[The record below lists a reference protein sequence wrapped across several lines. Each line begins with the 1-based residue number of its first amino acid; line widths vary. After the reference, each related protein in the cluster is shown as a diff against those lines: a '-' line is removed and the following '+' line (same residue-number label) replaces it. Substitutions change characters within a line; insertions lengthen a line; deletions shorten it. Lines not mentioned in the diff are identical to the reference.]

1 MIGGGDPGAAIAAFR
16 RLGRAGEETRALER
30 LAREPA
36 QQRAMEQF
44 RRAVERAP
52 DIRAAL
58 RDPRVL
64 QVVAVAMGIPDGG
77 EQPGLALRALLQDP
91 GQPESLVNRLP
102 DRRWK
107 AAADALRLDQRG
119 IAALRDPVV
128 QNRLRDGLLRARW
141 REQLET
147 SQPGLGDAQLFRDT
161 AGTADGPFG
170 VLGNPV
176 LRRVVTGALGLPP
189 QLAIQSVETQARALQ
204 SRLDL
209 DKLKDPKEV
218 QRLAERYLIS
228 RAREES
234 AGANPLLALGLPPG
248 GLRLLA

>member
-1 MIGGGDPGAAIAAFR
+1 MD
-16 RLGRAGEETRALER
+16 
-30 LAREPA
+30 
-36 QQRAMEQF
+36 QF

-64 QVVAVAMGIPDGG
+64 QVVATAMGIPEGG
-77 EQPGLALRALLQDP
+77 QQPGLALRTLLEDP
-91 GQPESLVNRLP
+91 TQRESLVNRLP

-119 IAALRDPVV
+119 LAALRDPAV
-128 QNRLRDGLLRARW
+128 QARLQDGLLRARW
-141 REQLET
+141 RQELET
-147 SQPGLGDAQLFRDT
+147 AQPGLGDAQLFRDT
-161 AGTADGPFG
+161 AANADGAFG

-176 LRRVVTGALGLPP
+176 LRRVVSGALGLPKE
-189 QLAIQSVETQARALQ
+189 LAIQSVEAQARTLRA
-204 SRLDL
+204 RLDL
-209 DKLKDPKEV
+209 DKLQDPREV

-228 RAREES
+228 RAREQS
-234 AGANPLLALGLPPG
+234 AGVNALAAFGLPPG